1 MIINVTLGGFQLT
14 SNQILLQGIQNASF
28 PETVY
33 TRSKRGGY
41 QGNKMPTPSFASYQ
55 FVLQFQIVGLSFAD
69 LNLQRTNFFQILGYI
84 HSAGSQT
91 LILTRSD
98 GKQFQIDIR
107 AIQVTGDYSTDDS
120 NSCIVQVT
128 LLAEYPFL
136 QSAVLQSQDVLIFN
150 GGGMSVPMGV
160 PLNLSNGQSTAITL
174 TNNGNY
180 AAFPV
185 FTFIGKLTNPTI
197 TNNATG
203 QTLSINYSLAD
214 NTQSLIVDC
223 YQRTAILQPSGNIAR
238 QYITGTF
245 WTVPIGPSTITLG
258 NSNTT
263 DGGKCTVTF
272 RDTYLNV

>member
-1 MIINVTLGGFQLT
+1 MITNVTLGGFQLT

-41 QGNKMPTPSFASYQ
+41 QGNKMPTPTFASYQ
-55 FVLQFQIVGLSFAD
+55 FVLQFQIVGLSFID

-84 HSAGSQT
+84 HSTGSQT
-91 LILTRSD
+91 LILTRAD
-98 GKQFQIDIR
+98 GKQFQIDIK

-120 NSCIVQVT
+120 NSCVVQVT

-136 QSAVLQSQDVLIFN
+136 QSSILQSQDVLIYN

-160 PLNLSNGQSTAITL
+160 PLDLSHGQLNAVSV

-180 AAFPV
+180 AAYPV
-185 FTFIGKLTNPTI
+185 FTFVGKLTNPII
-197 TNNATG
+197 TNNLTG
-203 QTLSINYSLAD
+203 KSLNVAYSFAD
-214 NTQSLIVDC
+214 NTQTLIIDC
-223 YQRTAILQPSGNIAR
+223 YERTAKLQPSGNIAR
-238 QYITGTF
+238 QYITGEF
-245 WTVPIGPSTITLG
+245 WTVPIGTSTITLG
-258 NSNTT
+258 NANNT
-263 DGGKCTVTF
+263 DGGKCTVAF